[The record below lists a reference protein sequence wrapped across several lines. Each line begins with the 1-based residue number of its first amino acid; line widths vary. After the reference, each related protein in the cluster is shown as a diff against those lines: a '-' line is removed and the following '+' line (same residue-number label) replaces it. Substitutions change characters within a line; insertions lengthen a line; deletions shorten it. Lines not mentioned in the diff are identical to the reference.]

1 MKKYTIMTKYVIL
14 LLVLSTSLFAK
25 NSNKLNISFSMNTIS
40 INDSNNGYFSK
51 QSLATEFSVEFLYEV
66 IDNLYLGLN
75 FENLLDEVNSDRT
88 DSNQFDYLST
98 NLTLNYS
105 QKLFKELDALISL
118 RSGYQKSFFILSKK
132 EFSSNNFI
140 VTPSLGLKYTLKLK
154 ENSFSFTYELGYRYQ
169 SSSDLKF
176 KVESRDINYGTFSA
190 SGIKQKFKISVL
202 F

>member
-25 NSNKLNISFSMNTIS
+25 NSNKLNIGFSMNTIS

>member
-1 MKKYTIMTKYVIL
+1 MKKYIIL

-25 NSNKLNISFSMNTIS
+25 NSNKLDIGFSMNTIS

-75 FENLLDEVNSDRT
+75 FENLLDEINNNERT
-88 DSNQFDYLST
+88 DSNQFNYLST

-105 QKLFKELDALISL
+105 QKLFKDLDALFSL

-132 EFSSNNFI
+132 EFSSNNLVI
-140 VTPSLGLKYTLKLK
+140 TPSLGLKYTLRLK
-154 ENSFSFTYELGYRYQ
+154 ENSFSLAYEFGYRYQ

-176 KVESRDINYGTFSA
+176 KVESRDINYGSFSA